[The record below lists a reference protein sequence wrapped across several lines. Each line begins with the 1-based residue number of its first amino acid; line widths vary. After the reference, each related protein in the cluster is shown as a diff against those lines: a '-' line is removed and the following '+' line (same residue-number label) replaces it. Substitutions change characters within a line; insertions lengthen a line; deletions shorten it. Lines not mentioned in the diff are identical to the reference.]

1 MARTTPKA
9 EQKSRAITRK
19 AKYKAE
25 NPEFVVAQRSAI
37 SARYREKHPEKA
49 RESLAKYRA
58 ANLDWNKAA
67 TPERE
72 RIRGAKYRAA
82 NSQACNERTA
92 KFRAM
97 NPDQGRSYGKRWR
110 AANRDKKNASWRR
123 YRTRKLGAEGTHS
136 LVEWLAKKA
145 EHGFRCIDCG
155 LREGDSFPNNA
166 APRYAGK
173 PMELTEGHAVPLAP
187 RIGSGNPRGTDHIE
201 NIIPQCGPCN
211 SRQGNYYVHPSALAF
226 FAGPP
231 TPLA

>member
-97 NPDQGRSYGKRWR
+97 NPDQGRSYGKRCEPQTAIRKMRLGVGIAR
-110 AANRDKKNASWRR
+110 ANSVQRGLIHLSSGLQKKPSTAFVAS
-123 YRTRKLGAEGTHS
+123 
-136 LVEWLAKKA
+136 
-145 EHGFRCIDCG
+145 I
-155 LREGDSFPNNA
+155 A
-166 APRYAGK
+166 A
-173 PMELTEGHAVPLAP
+173 
-187 RIGSGNPRGTDHIE
+187 
-201 NIIPQCGPCN
+201 
-211 SRQGNYYVHPSALAF
+211 
-226 FAGPP
+226 
-231 TPLA
+231 